1 MKTAFLRLLGV
12 LLLALCLPAI
22 AADYTIAPEGTL
34 LAQAP
39 PKMLPGGG
47 SMKSMPPPGSQTDPG
62 SAVKGRHPGDYCCVH
77 CRANEKPCG
86 AGCIPATEKMCMYK
100 QTCACS
106 GKP

>member
-22 AADYTIAPEGTL
+22 AADYTVAPDGTL
-34 LAQAP
+34 LAQVP
-39 PKMLPGGG
+39 PKMMPGGG
-47 SMKSMPPPGSQTDPG
+47 AMKPPPPSGPQTDPG
-62 SAVKGRHPGDYCCVH
+62 SAVKERHPGDYCCVH
-77 CRANEKPCG
+77 CRAKEKPCG
-86 AGCIPATEKMCMYK
+86 AGCIGEKEMCMYK